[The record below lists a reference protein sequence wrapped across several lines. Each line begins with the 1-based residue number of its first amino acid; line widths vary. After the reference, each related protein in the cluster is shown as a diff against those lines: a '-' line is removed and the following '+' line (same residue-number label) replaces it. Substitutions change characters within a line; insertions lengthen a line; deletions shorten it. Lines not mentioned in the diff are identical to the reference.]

1 MDVPYSK
8 YHVVERPFG
17 LTDPFNVAVVDV
29 MELAAAVAAV
39 GVDDVCR
46 IPSAPRL
53 VPAVDT
59 ATNR

>member
-1 MDVPYSK
+1 VDVPYSK

-17 LTDPFNVAVVDV
+17 LTVPFNVAVVEPI
-29 MELAAAVAAV
+29 ELALPVAAA